1 MQNVNVY
8 NNVGVGMGYDDS
20 KLSTFHMK
28 KKNKKYLN
36 AYLNLLY
43 TQKYCCLWTK
53 LFIFQHLKYK
63 K

>member
-28 KKNKKYLN
+28 KKKKEN
-36 AYLNLLY
+36 FSKGSHGGGTGLL
-43 TQKYCCLWTK
+43 L
-53 LFIFQHLKYK
+53 
-63 K
+63 